1 MNTQIQS
8 FPLPTIIHLAP
19 DEATATF
26 IPIDRAEALAA
37 RLTET
42 DEDGWT
48 FTARPSEN
56 GRTTLQVHD
65 REGTF
70 IGLL

>member
-1 MNTQIQS
+1 MNTQIQT
-8 FPLPTIIHLAP
+8 FPLPIVINLAP

-37 RLTET
+37 RLTQT

-48 FTARPSEN
+48 FTARPKEN
-56 GRTTLQVHD
+56 GRATVEVHD
-65 REGTF
+65 DEGTF
-70 IGLL
+70 IGFL